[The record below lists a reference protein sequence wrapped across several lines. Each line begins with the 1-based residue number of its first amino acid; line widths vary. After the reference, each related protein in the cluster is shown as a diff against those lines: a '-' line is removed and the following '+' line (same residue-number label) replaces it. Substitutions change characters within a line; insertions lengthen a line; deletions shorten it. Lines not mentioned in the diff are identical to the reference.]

1 MVKLFIVSLSL
12 KTPQKTH
19 EFQLNPDT
27 LRGDGN

>member
-12 KTPQKTH
+12 KRHTRH
-19 EFQLNPDT
+19 EFPLNPDT